1 MLDQLH
7 LPITN
12 PTLIFSI
19 VLAIILFAP
28 LLLNKLRIPHIVG
41 LIIAGMIIGPNGI
54 GLVLSDRSFEI
65 FGRVGL
71 LYLMFLASLE
81 MNLMDFRE
89 NRTKGVIFGL
99 LTFSVQMVLGTCS
112 GLFIL
117 HFNWLA
123 SVLLASMFASHTLIT
138 YPLLYRYGVTK
149 QRSVTITIS
158 GTIITDLFALII
170 LAIVVATHKG
180 ELSEWF
186 WIKLIGL
193 FGIYLGGIIFTFPRL
208 VKYFFKRYDDN
219 ILQFIFVLSLMFL
232 AAWFAELIGLEGII
246 GAFLAGI
253 VLNRY
258 IPKLSPLMNRIE
270 FVGNALFIPYFL
282 IGVGMIINLKVL
294 LNGID
299 ALIVV
304 ATMTVLAIFGKW
316 LAAFFTQKIFKMKAH
331 ERQMIFG
338 LSNSHA
344 AATLAVVLIGF
355 KDGILNEN
363 VMNGAIILILISCTV
378 SSFVT
383 EKAARTLAI
392 DQKEEQEEI
401 KIDEVTERILIPIAN
416 PTTVQDLITLALMM
430 KNPKRKSRLFAISV
444 TSQGNNAN
452 ALAQATKLLDK
463 AAQIASSA
471 DTYVKRISRIDVNV
485 ASGIINT
492 VKEKD
497 ITEIIIGLHRK
508 ANIVDSFFGSLTD
521 SILKGTNRMLTI
533 SKCSIPSNMFTRIV
547 VAVPAKA
554 ELETGFTLWVDR
566 LANMTRQIGCRIIF
580 YAMPETN
587 EKIRSVIQKNRYNIR
602 NEHELLEDWGDLLML
617 TKVVIPDDLFVIIC
631 SRRASNSYNSD
642 FEKLPGQLSRY
653 FADNNIALIYPTQ
666 FDSEEAGLYC
676 SLDDKTELSSSLT
689 SLI

>member
-1 MLDQLH
+1 MFEQIT
-7 LPITN
+7 LPIVN

-28 LLLNKLRIPHIVG
+28 LLLNKIRIPHIVG
-41 LIIAGMIIGPNGI
+41 LIIAGVLIGPHGFGI
-54 GLVLSDRSFEI
+54 VLSDRSFEI

-89 NRTKGVIFGL
+89 NKTRGIVFGL
-99 LTFSVQMVLGTCS
+99 TTFSVQMILGTIS

-117 HFNWLA
+117 HFSVMA
-123 SVLLASMFASHTLIT
+123 SILLASMFASHTLIT

-158 GTIITDLFALII
+158 GTIITDLFALLI
-170 LAIVVATHKG
+170 LAIVVGTHKG

-186 WIKLIGL
+186 WIRLIGS
-193 FGIYLGGIIFTFPRL
+193 FGLYLGGIIFIYPRL
-208 VKYFFKRYDDN
+208 VKYFFKKYDDN

-232 AAWFAELIGLEGII
+232 AAWLAELIGLEGII

-270 FVGNALFIPYFL
+270 FVGNAIFIPYFL
-282 IGVGMIINLKVL
+282 IGVGMLINLRVL
-294 LNGID
+294 FNGVN

-316 LAAFFTQKIFKMKAH
+316 LAAFITQKVFKMKAH

-344 AATLAVVLIGF
+344 AATLAVVLIGYRE
-355 KDGILNEN
+355 GILNAD
-363 VMNGAIILILISCTV
+363 VMNGAIILILVSCTI

-383 EKAARTLAI
+383 EKAAKMLAL
-392 DQKEEQEEI
+392 DQKDEEQEV
-401 KIDEVTERILIPIAN
+401 KINEDTERILIPIAN
-416 PTTVQDLITLALMM
+416 PTTAVDLVNLALLM
-430 KNPKRKSRLFAISV
+430 KNPRKSRLFAITV
-444 TSQGNNAN
+444 TTQANNDN
-452 ALAQATKLLDK
+452 ALAAASQLLEK
-463 AAQIASSA
+463 AAQVASSA
-471 DTYVKRISRIDVNV
+471 DTYVKRISRIDVNI

-497 ITEIIIGLHRK
+497 ITEIIVGLHRK
-508 ANIVDSFFGSLTD
+508 ANIVDSFFGTMTESVLN
-521 SILKGTNRMLTI
+521 GTNRMLTI
-533 SKCSIPSNMFTRIV
+533 AKCSIPSNTFARIV
-547 VAVPAKA
+547 VAVPEKA
-554 ELETGFTLWVDR
+554 ELETGFTLWIDR
-566 LANMTRQIGCRIIF
+566 LANMTRQVGCRVIF
-580 YAMPETN
+580 YSTAETQV
-587 EKIRSVIQKNRYNIR
+587 KIRSFIHKSRYNIR
-602 NEHELLEDWGDLLML
+602 DEYELFEDWSDLLML
-617 TKVVIPDDLFVIIC
+617 TKVVIPDDLFVIIS
-631 SRRASNSYNSD
+631 SRKSSISFNPD
-642 FEKLPGQLSRY
+642 FEKLPNQLSRY

-666 FDSEEAGLYC
+666 FDGAESALYC
-676 SLDDKTELSSSLT
+676 SLDDKLELAKGLSSVR
-689 SLI
+689 

>member
-1 MLDQLH
+1 MFDHFQ
-7 LPITN
+7 LPIVN

-41 LIIAGMIIGPNGI
+41 LIIAGMVIGPHGFGI
-54 GLVLSDRSFEI
+54 VLSDRSFEI

-89 NRTKGVIFGL
+89 NRTRGIVFGL
-99 LTFSVQMVLGTCS
+99 MTFSVQIILGTCS

-117 HFNWLA
+117 HFSLI
-123 SVLLASMFASHTLIT
+123 SSILLASMFASHTLIT

-158 GTIITDLFALII
+158 GTIITDLFALMI
-170 LAIVVATHKG
+170 LAIIVGIHKG

-186 WIKLIGL
+186 WVKLIGS
-193 FGIYLGGIIFTFPRL
+193 FGIYLGAIIFTYPRL
-208 VKYFFKRYDDN
+208 VKYFFKKYDDN

-232 AAWFAELIGLEGII
+232 AAWFAEIIGLEGII

-282 IGVGMIINLKVL
+282 IGVGMMINLKVL
-294 LNGID
+294 FNGVD

-316 LAAFFTQKIFKMKAH
+316 LAAFFTQKLFKMSST

-344 AATLAVVLIGF
+344 AATLAVVLIGYNV
-355 KDGILNEN
+355 GILNAD
-363 VMNGAIILILISCTV
+363 VMNGAIILILVSCTI

-383 EKAARTLAI
+383 EKAAKALAVEQKGEEETSI
-392 DQKEEQEEI
+392 DRK
-401 KIDEVTERILIPIAN
+401 TERILIPVAN
-416 PTTVQDLITLALMM
+416 PTTVQDLVNLALLM
-430 KNPKRKSRLFAISV
+430 KDPKNKSRLYALSV
-444 TSQGNNAN
+444 TTQGNNS
-452 ALAQATKLLDK
+452 ALASAAKILDK
-463 AAQIASSA
+463 VAQIASSA
-471 DTYVKRISRIDVNV
+471 DTYVKRISRIDMNV
-485 ASGIINT
+485 ASGIVNT

-497 ITEIIIGLHRK
+497 ITEVIIGLHRK
-508 ANIVDSFFGSLTD
+508 ANIVDTFFGSMTE
-521 SILKGTNRMLTI
+521 SILNGTNRMITI

-547 VAVPAKA
+547 VAVPEKA
-554 ELETGFTLWVDR
+554 ELETGFILWLDR

-580 YAMPETN
+580 YSTTETQT
-587 EKIRSVIQKNRYNIR
+587 KLQSVIQKNRYNIR
-602 NEHELLEDWGDLLML
+602 AEYELLEDWGELLML

-631 SRRASNSYNSD
+631 ARKSSNSYNSD
-642 FEKLPGQLSRY
+642 FDKLPNQLSRY

-666 FDSEEAGLYC
+666 FGSDEIVNRAEVIDLNP
-676 SLDDKTELSSSLT
+676 
-689 SLI
+689 